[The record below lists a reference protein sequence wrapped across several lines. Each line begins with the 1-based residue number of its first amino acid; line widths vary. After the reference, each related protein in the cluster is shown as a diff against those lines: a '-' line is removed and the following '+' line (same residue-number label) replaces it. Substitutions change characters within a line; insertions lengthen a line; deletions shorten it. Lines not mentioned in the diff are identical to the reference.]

1 MKYTVYVK
9 KEIKSEADL
18 PKESGTYFV
27 YAKKGKNRERLLELD
42 INDLE
47 YFADYWCIWVD
58 WYLQPIELDDDRE
71 KCCTEFKQ
79 WQANQIEKRD
89 ALIDIY
95 EKYINWLKTKPS
107 KMDLSHA
114 AYERGIELIK
124 NQLK

>member
-1 MKYTVYVK
+1 MTNNSKAM
-9 KEIKSEADL
+9 EIEIDVN
-18 PKESGTYFV
+18 T
-27 YAKKGKNRERLLELD
+27 
-42 INDLE
+42 
-47 YFADYWCIWVD
+47 
-58 WYLQPIELDDDRE
+58 RE

-89 ALIDIY
+89 ALINIY

-114 AYERGIELIK
+114 AYERQIESIK